1 MNKNFIKLSG
11 YGFFYKINKDK
22 FGNKIVLLSIIYV
35 EIVYNFDVFDIG
47 LFIWRE
53 NKMG

>member
-11 YGFFYKINKDK
+11 WVFYKIYEDI

-35 EIVYNFDVFDIG
+35 EIVYNIDVFDIG